1 MLQPYKKPE
10 LNLHAYI
17 YQARSI
23 RGGGGGWMH
32 FPSQKTF
39 SLLIMKLAPPFW
51 GPFKIEEKKIR
62 K

>member
-23 RGGGGGWMH
+23 RGGGGAAGCTFRRRKH
-32 FPSQKTF
+32 F
-39 SLLIMKLAPPFW
+39 LY
-51 GPFKIEEKKIR
+51 
-62 K
+62 

>member
-23 RGGGGGWMH
+23 RGGGRLDALSVAENIFFINYEVG
-32 FPSQKTF
+32 PSFLGT
-39 SLLIMKLAPPFW
+39 L
-51 GPFKIEEKKIR
+51 
-62 K
+62 

>member
-23 RGGGGGWMH
+23 RGGGGREGRLDALSVAENI
-32 FPSQKTF
+32 FFINYEVGPSFLGT
-39 SLLIMKLAPPFW
+39 L
-51 GPFKIEEKKIR
+51 
-62 K
+62 